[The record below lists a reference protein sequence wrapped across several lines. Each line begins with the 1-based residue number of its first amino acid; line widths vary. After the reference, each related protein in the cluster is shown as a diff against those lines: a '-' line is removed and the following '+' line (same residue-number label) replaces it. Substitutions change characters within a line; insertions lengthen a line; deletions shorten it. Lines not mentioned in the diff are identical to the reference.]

1 MRISHLFLFC
11 LVFAI
16 GGAGAGCNKK
26 EDTQPI
32 SAKTNKPAPTSP
44 TVAAPKGDGSGEAGL
59 PVDQV
64 PAELKTEGYA
74 YYGLEHGQPIEF
86 EVVMPK
92 STTAET
98 GSATTKLTAVK
109 DGVAT
114 FITERTGPLE
124 SLGAEELIV
133 KKDGI
138 YNTKIGGQPVEP
150 VQLVMP
156 ADVHVGKV
164 WASKG
169 KIKLQNGQT
178 FTQDMQFK
186 VAGQGKVK
194 TKAGEFDALRVT
206 AQGEI
211 RVGDKRSQSN
221 ITAWYVKGLGTVKME
236 ITTSNPPGK
245 MTVEATKTS

>member
-1 MRISHLFLFC
+1 MRNLNTLFLC
-11 LVFAI
+11 LVLVLA
-16 GGAGAGCNKK
+16 AGCEKK
-26 EDTQPI
+26 EDIKPG
-32 SAKTNKPAPTSP
+32 SATGTKPAPTSP
-44 TVAAPKGDGSGEAGL
+44 DVSSTGGNGSGEAGL
-59 PVDQV
+59 PIEQV

-86 EVVMPK
+86 EVLMPK
-92 STTAET
+92 STTPET
-98 GSATTKLTAVK
+98 GTATTKLTAVK

-124 SLGAEELIV
+124 SLGAEELVV

-156 ADVHVGKV
+156 ADVSVGKV

-169 KIKLQNGQT
+169 KIKLQDGQT
-178 FTQDMQFK
+178 FTQDMKFK
-186 VAGQGKVK
+186 VAGQEKVK
-194 TKAGEFDALRVT
+194 TKAGAFDALKIT

-211 RVGDKRSQSN
+211 KVGDKRSQSN